1 MIAATHAAFATGLYL
16 GGSALFE
23 YPAEPV
29 GWGLAVFFSLVPDID
44 LPTSRIGR
52 PLFWLSVRL
61 ERQHGHRTV
70 THSLVALLLVAGVAS
85 PLFAVGRGGWYWA
98 ILGGYWSHLWLDMLN
113 LRGIDLF
120 WPSIV
125 RVVLPG
131 SPAYRLDV
139 GGKAERVLLSALV
152 LLAVAMVPVS
162 RMGVR
167 GGLHQLLR
175 NFDMAFDEYR
185 VGAGTHWYRLDL
197 AAIDNL
203 TLEHV
208 RCECPVLGAWKDG
221 LIVDF
226 NGESRAVGKNALH
239 HNLYPKTA
247 VLEAGAPL
255 AIQTRRVDMKAR
267 SLGWLMDALQGHPHL
282 YLMGELWIDA
292 GKQPLVEDLERYH
305 PVTWSGDQVR
315 LHYARPADLAAY
327 RRLVAIRGEIVI
339 QAWGASGAE
348 LASLPLEARPV
359 KVELPRGLRGL
370 F

>member
-23 YPAEPV
+23 YPAGPV
-29 GWGLAVFFSLVPDID
+29 GWGLAVFFSIVPDID

-85 PLFAVGRGGWYWA
+85 PLFAVDRGDWYWA

-113 LRGIDLF
+113 VRGIDLF
-120 WPSIV
+120 WPSPI
-125 RVVLPG
+125 RVVMPG
-131 SPAYRLDV
+131 RTAYRLEV
-139 GGKAERVLLSALV
+139 GSKAEMVLLSGLV
-152 LLAVAMVPVS
+152 VLAVAMVPVS

-208 RCECPVLGAWKDG
+208 RWEKRSQTPFPLLVSFQPRSLDVWALADIGGLVEETRSVRDG
-221 LIVDF
+221 L
-226 NGESRAVGKNALH
+226 RAL
-239 HNLYPKTA
+239 A
-247 VLEAGAPL
+247 VLNLADPGETSTDNADAAAAVADFPEFEYLPTPIRRRKAFANAAGSGMS
-255 AIQTRRVDMKAR
+255 V
-267 SLGWLMDALQGHPHL
+267 
-282 YLMGELWIDA
+282 
-292 GKQPLVEDLERYH
+292 LE
-305 PVTWSGDQVR
+305 Q
-315 LHYARPADLAAY
+315 RPADKKA
-327 RRLVAIRGEIVI
+327 VD
-339 QAWGASGAE
+339 E
-348 LASLPLEARPV
+348 LRALLNV
-359 KVELPRGLRGL
+359 L